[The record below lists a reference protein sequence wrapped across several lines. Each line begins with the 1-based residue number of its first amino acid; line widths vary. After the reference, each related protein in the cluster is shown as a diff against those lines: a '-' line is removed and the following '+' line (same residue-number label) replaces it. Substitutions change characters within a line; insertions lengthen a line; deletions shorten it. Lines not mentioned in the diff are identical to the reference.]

1 MKYNTAVS
9 TESEAQYKRM
19 METPIPRLV
28 TSMAIPTVIGML
40 ITVIYNTADTFFVSQ
55 INKSA
60 SAAVGAVYAIMAII
74 QSMGYGLGVGA
85 GSLISRKLGQKNNDA
100 ADTYASSAFFAAV
113 TVGIVIMTVGLL
125 ILNPFLRLLGCTDT
139 MMPYAI
145 PYAKFILMAAPLN
158 CATFVLNNTLR
169 SEGFSKLAMIGIS
182 TGGILN
188 VILDPIFIFALDM
201 GTGGA
206 ALATMLS
213 QVVSF
218 CILFSFFLTGRS
230 IVHIRIKSVSR
241 RFLDYQMIVTT
252 GIPTICRQG
261 LGSVAAAVLNIQ
273 AIGYGGDA
281 AGAAI
286 TIANKIYI
294 LVRNISI
301 GIGQGFQPV
310 AGYNFGAGN
319 RKRTWQAFIFS
330 TKVGSVVCVLIAVVS
345 AVFAEQIMW
354 WFCDD
359 AEVAR
364 IGIETLYLSS
374 AAMPFLAFST
384 YVNQLYQCLGFK
396 GKATFLASCR
406 QGIFF
411 LPAVLL
417 LPLTLDCLGVQAA
430 QPFADVCTFLIS
442 IPFIIYFYRKYI
454 QE

>member
-1 MKYNTAVS
+1 MKHS
-9 TESEAQYKRM
+9 TDSDAQYKRM

-28 TSMAIPTVIGML
+28 TAMAIPTVVGML
-40 ITVIYNTADTFFVSQ
+40 ITVIYNTADTYFVSQ

-60 SAAVGAVYAIMAII
+60 SAAVGAVYSIMAII
-74 QSMGYGLGVGA
+74 QSLGYGLGVGA
-85 GSLISRKLGQKNNDA
+85 GSLISRKLGQKNNEA

-113 TVGIVIMTVGLL
+113 LVGTVIMTVGLL

-145 PYAKFILMAAPLN
+145 PYARFILLAAPLN

-169 SEGFSKLAMIGIS
+169 SEGFSKFAMIGIS

-188 VILDPIFIFALDM
+188 AILDPILIFHLNM

-230 IVHIRIKSVSR
+230 IVRIRVKSVSR
-241 RFLDYQMIVTT
+241 RFVDYQMIVTT

-261 LGSVAAAVLNIQ
+261 LGSVAAAALNIQ

-294 LVRNISI
+294 LVRNICI

-310 AGYNFGAGN
+310 AGYNFGGGN
-319 RKRTWQAFIFS
+319 RKRTWQAFTFA

-345 AVFAEQIMW
+345 ALFAEEIMW

-396 GKATFLASCR
+396 GIATFLASCR

-411 LPAVLL
+411 LPTVLL
-417 LPLTLDCLGVQAA
+417 LPLVLDCLGVQAA
-430 QPFADVCTFLIS
+430 QPLADICTFLIS
-442 IPFIIYFYRKYI
+442 IPFIIYFHRKYI
-454 QE
+454 QKKN